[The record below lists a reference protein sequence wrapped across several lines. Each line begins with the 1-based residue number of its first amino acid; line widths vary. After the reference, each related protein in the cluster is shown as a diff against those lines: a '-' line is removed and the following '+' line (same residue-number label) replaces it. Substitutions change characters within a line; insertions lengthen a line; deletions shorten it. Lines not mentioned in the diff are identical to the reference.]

1 MNTTN
6 TNQVKHMHDWEPR
19 ITAFLCSWCSY
30 AAADLAGINRI
41 QYPPNIRP
49 IRVPCSARV
58 SAKFIL
64 SALMHGSDG
73 IWVSG

>member
-1 MNTTN
+1 MDHTD
-6 TNQVKHMHDWEPR
+6 HWEPR
-19 ITAFLCSWCSY
+19 ITAFLCAWCSY

-58 SAKFIL
+58 SPKFIL
-64 SALMHGSDG
+64 SAYMHGADG
-73 IWVSG
+73 VWVSG